1 MNVCHVCHL
10 HPGGQRWLS
19 QALRLI
25 CHQSSEAGEHFFPFI
40 SQLPPLYVITLNLGL
55 KRWQRCELSKQRI
68 DVWSGMFGSGSVMT
82 GPGLFSKHGPVLVYA
97 TANYLH
103 QITLFP
109 PFAPQH
115 VCLLH
120 VCFLAFNKSHLNVV
134 QENGIIS
141 CTTIGCAAA
150 ETYLRKMSHNL
161 DNDSCE

>member
-1 MNVCHVCHL
+1 MSSVKWSGRAFFSLHL
-10 HPGGQRWLS
+10 SAPPF
-19 QALRLI
+19 I
-25 CHQSSEAGEHFFPFI
+25 CHHFEPGVKAVAAMWTE
-40 SQLPPLYVITLNLGL
+40 QTEDRCLV
-55 KRWQRCELSKQRI
+55 RHVWQR
-68 DVWSGMFGSGSVMT
+68 SVMT

-161 DNDSCE
+161 DNDSCEWDDDFR